1 MRRCLSFI
9 HYRCARPDSVPITLT
24 ALFAP
29 TPLAVKFAIKT
40 LLGGGLALWLAMRWG
55 LEQPSWALMTAFI
68 VAQPLS
74 GMVVQKGLA
83 RLAGTLVGT
92 FMSVVFMGLFAQAPW
107 LFLLTLALWLA
118 LCTAASTQ
126 LRSAWA
132 YAFVLA
138 GYTVA
143 IIALPAISHPLQ
155 VFDQA
160 VARCTEICLGIVC
173 ATATSALLWPLRVEQ
188 QLAGQARQA
197 WQNGLKAC
205 SAMLGGEDEARKGLL
220 EILGRIVAIDA
231 QREHAWFEGHRGRQR
246 ARAIRG
252 LSQKLM
258 MLLRLARSVRRQ
270 WRQLDEAEAGRLAPW
285 LQEVRVQ
292 LAAPELPNLLLLRQ
306 RLWDAAHDEQI
317 SSAEHYCLARLTLL
331 LDFAMAATQAL
342 QDVEQGRA
350 PKEVSQSLAAHR
362 DLPLAL
368 LFGSRSALAFLAM
381 SSFWLATAWPAAPGG
396 LVLTCVVCSLFAS
409 RENGAQIGLSFL
421 RGILLAIPVAFLVG
435 QILLPQ
441 WSSFAMLCLGMGVP
455 LFFGALGMAH
465 PRTGA
470 TATSYCLHF
479 IVLVAPLNIMH
490 FDVAAML
497 NSAQAMLLGV
507 GAAVLAFRL
516 LVLRHPAWLGRRLRK
531 ATQGDLVRLT
541 RRDLRGADSW
551 FGGRMADRL
560 MQLARHASELP
571 EAERKRWDDGL
582 HGLDIGDELVHL
594 RMCLAVA
601 QAPLGA
607 AERHYLQQLE
617 AVLASG
623 PAPGRGQRLDAASEQ
638 FIEALRRQPPSDPLR
653 LAIGAVLQLQRS
665 WGKWCRRQEE
675 IHGLA

>member
-1 MRRCLSFI
+1 M
-9 HYRCARPDSVPITLT
+9 PITFQ

-29 TPLAVKFAIKT
+29 SSLAIKFAIKT
-40 LLGGGLALWLAMRWG
+40 VLGGGLALWLAMRWG

-92 FMSVVFMGLFAQAPW
+92 IMSVVFMALFAQTPW
-107 LFLLTLALWLA
+107 LFLITLALWLA

-143 IIALPAISHPLQ
+143 IIALPAVNHPLQ

-160 VARCTEICLGIVC
+160 VARCTEICLGICC
-173 ATATSALLWPLRVEQ
+173 ATATSALLWPMRVEQ
-188 QLAGQARQA
+188 QLSGQARQA
-197 WQNGLKAC
+197 WQTGLQAAA
-205 SAMLGGEDEARKGLL
+205 AMLGGEDEARKGLL
-220 EILGRIVAIDA
+220 EILGRIVAIDS
-231 QREHAWFEGHRGRQR
+231 QREQAWFEGNRGRQR
-246 ARAIRG
+246 ASAIRG

-258 MLLRLARSVRRQ
+258 VLLRISRSVRRQ
-270 WRQLDEAEAGRLAPW
+270 WRQLDEQEAGHIAPW
-285 LQEVRVQ
+285 LEEVR
-292 LAAPELPNLLLLRQ
+292 ALLIQPDKPSLLVLRQ
-306 RLWDAAHDEQI
+306 RIWDAAHDEHI
-317 SSAEHYCLARLTLL
+317 SSAEHYCLARMTLL
-331 LDFAMAATQAL
+331 IDVAMAATQAVE
-342 QDVEQGRA
+342 DVEAGRA
-350 PKEVSQSLAAHR
+350 PKDAAPGLAVHR

-368 LFGSRSALAFLAM
+368 LFGARSALAFLVM
-381 SSFWLATAWPAAPGG
+381 SSFWLATAWPSAPGG

-421 RGILLAIPVAFLVG
+421 RGILLAFPVAFLVG
-435 QILLPQ
+435 EILLPQ

-455 LFFGALGMAH
+455 LFFGALCMAN
-465 PRTGA
+465 PRTAG

-479 IVLVAPLNIMH
+479 IVLVSPLNTMK
-490 FDVAAML
+490 FDVANML
-497 NSAQAMLLGV
+497 NSAQAMLIGV

-516 LVLRHPAWLGRRLRK
+516 VVLRHPAWLGRRLRA
-531 ATQGDLVRLT
+531 ATQSDLVRLT

-560 MQLARHASELP
+560 MKLAHHASELP

-601 QAPLGA
+601 NVPIGSF
-607 AERHYLQQLE
+607 EREYLQQVE
-617 AVLASG
+617 HVLANG
-623 PAPGRGQRLDAASEQ
+623 PAAGRGEQLDAASER
-638 FIEALRRQPPSDPLR
+638 FIEVLRRQPPSDPLR
-653 LAIGAVLQLQRS
+653 LAEGAVLQLQKS
-665 WGKWCRRQEE
+665 WRKWCRWQEE
-675 IHGLA
+675 AHGFA

>member
-1 MRRCLSFI
+1 M
-9 HYRCARPDSVPITLT
+9 PITFQ

-29 TPLAVKFAIKT
+29 SSLAIKFAIKT
-40 LLGGGLALWLAMRWG
+40 LLGAGLALWLAMRWG

-92 FMSVVFMGLFAQAPW
+92 LMSVVFIGLFAQAPW
-107 LFLLTLALWLA
+107 LFLITLALWLA

-132 YAFVLA
+132 YSFVLA
-138 GYTVA
+138 GYTAA

-160 VARCTEICLGIVC
+160 VTRCTEICLGIFC
-173 ATATSALLWPLRVEQ
+173 ATASSALIWPMRVEQ

-197 WQNGLKAC
+197 WQNGLQAA

-220 EILGRIVAIDA
+220 DSLGRIVAIDT
-231 QREHAWFEGHRGRQR
+231 QREHAWFEGPRGRLR
-246 ARAIRG
+246 AKAIRG

-258 MLLRLARSVRRQ
+258 VLLRISRSVRRQ
-270 WRQLDEAEAGRLAPW
+270 WRQLDERETAHLGPW
-285 LQEVRVQ
+285 LE
-292 LAAPELPNLLLLRQ
+292 ELRALLVKPDQPSLLVLRQ
-306 RLWDAAHDEQI
+306 RIWDAAHDEQI
-317 SSAEHYCLARLTLL
+317 SSAEHFCLARMALL

-342 QDVEQGRA
+342 DDVEAGRA
-350 PKEVSQSLAAHR
+350 PKDVAQGLAAHR
-362 DLPLAL
+362 DWSLAL
-368 LFGSRSALAFLAM
+368 LFGSRSALAFLVM
-381 SSFWLATAWPAAPGG
+381 SSFWLATAWPSAPGG

-421 RGILLAIPVAFLVG
+421 RGIFLAIPTAFLVG
-435 QILLPQ
+435 QIILPQ

-479 IVLVAPLNIMH
+479 IVLVSPLNAMT
-490 FDVAAML
+490 FGVATML
-497 NSAQAMLLGV
+497 NSALAMLVGV

-516 LVLRHPAWLGRRLRK
+516 LVFRHPAWLGRRLRA
-531 ATQGDLVRLT
+531 ATQNDLVRLT

-571 EAERKRWDDGL
+571 ATGRKRWDDGL

-601 QAPLGA
+601 QVPLGA
-607 AERHYLQQLE
+607 AEREYLQQVE
-617 AVLASG
+617 AALATG
-623 PAPGRGQRLDAASEQ
+623 PAVGRERRLDAASEQ
-638 FIEALRRQPPSDPLR
+638 FIAALQRAPASDPLR
-653 LAIGAVLQLQRS
+653 LAQGAVLQLQKS
-665 WGKWCRRQEE
+665 WGKWCRSQEDE
-675 IHGLA
+675 HGLA

>member
-1 MRRCLSFI
+1 M
-9 HYRCARPDSVPITLT
+9 PITLQ

-29 TPLAVKFAIKT
+29 SNLAIKFAIKT

-92 FMSVVFMGLFAQAPW
+92 FMSVVFIGLFAQTPW

-126 LRSAWA
+126 LRSAWS

-143 IIALPAISHPLQ
+143 IIALPAIDHPLQ

-173 ATATSALLWPLRVEQ
+173 ATATSALLWPMRVEQ
-188 QLAGQARQA
+188 QLGGQARQA
-197 WQNGLKAC
+197 WQNGMQA
-205 SAMLGGEDEARKGLL
+205 STAMLGGEEGARQGLL
-220 EILGRIVAIDA
+220 DILGRIVAIDS
-231 QREHAWFEGHRGRQR
+231 QREHAWFEGSSGRQR
-246 ARAIRG
+246 GRAIRG

-258 MLLRLARSVRRQ
+258 VLLRISRSVRRQ
-270 WRQLDEAEAGRLAPW
+270 WRQLDDQEAQRLSPW
-285 LQEVRVQ
+285 LDEVRAQ
-292 LAAPELPNLLLLRQ
+292 LAQPELPSLLLLRQ
-306 RLWDAAHDEQI
+306 RIWDAAHDEQI
-317 SSAEHYCLARLTLL
+317 SSAEHYCLARMALL
-331 LDFAMAATQAL
+331 LDYAMAATQAL
-342 QDVEQGRA
+342 QDVEEGRTPKDMSQG
-350 PKEVSQSLAAHR
+350 LAVHR

-368 LFGSRSALAFLAM
+368 LFGSRSALAFLVM
-381 SSFWLATAWPAAPGG
+381 SSFWLATAWPSAPGG

-421 RGILLAIPVAFLVG
+421 RGIFLAIPVAFVVG

-441 WSSFAMLCLGMGVP
+441 WSSFAMLCLAMGVP

-479 IVLVAPLNIMH
+479 IVLVSPLNAMH
-490 FDVAAML
+490 FDVASML
-497 NSAQAMLLGV
+497 NSAQAMLMGV

-516 LVLRHPAWLGRRLRK
+516 VVIRHPTWLGRRLRA
-531 ATQGDLVRLT
+531 ATQSDLVRLT

-571 EAERKRWDDGL
+571 EAQRKRWDDGL

-601 QAPLGA
+601 QAPLDA
-607 AERHYLQQLE
+607 AQRQYLQQVE
-617 AVLASG
+617 AVLSRG

-638 FIEALRRQPPSDPLR
+638 FIAALRRQPPSDPLR
-653 LAIGAVLQLQRS
+653 LAEGAVLQLQKS
-665 WGKWCRRQEE
+665 WGKWCRWQEE
-675 IHGLA
+675 MHGLA

>member
-1 MRRCLSFI
+1 M
-9 HYRCARPDSVPITLT
+9 PITLQ

-29 TPLAVKFAIKT
+29 SNLAIKFAIKT

-92 FMSVVFMGLFAQAPW
+92 FMSVVFIGLFAQTPW

-126 LRSAWA
+126 LRSAWS

-143 IIALPAISHPLQ
+143 IIALPAIDHPLQ

-173 ATATSALLWPLRVEQ
+173 ATATSALLWPMRVEQ
-188 QLAGQARQA
+188 QLGGQARQA
-197 WQNGLKAC
+197 WQNGMQAS
-205 SAMLGGEDEARKGLL
+205 SAMLGGEESARQGLL
-220 EILGRIVAIDA
+220 DILGRIVAIDS
-231 QREHAWFEGHRGRQR
+231 QREHAWFEGSSGRQR

-258 MLLRLARSVRRQ
+258 VLLRISRSVRRQ
-270 WRQLDEAEAGRLAPW
+270 WRQLDDQEAQRLSPW
-285 LQEVRVQ
+285 LDEVRDH
-292 LAAPELPNLLLLRQ
+292 LAQPELPSLLLLRQ
-306 RLWDAAHDEQI
+306 RIWDAAHDEQI
-317 SSAEHYCLARLTLL
+317 SSAEHYCLARMALL
-331 LDFAMAATQAL
+331 LDYAMAATQAL
-342 QDVEQGRA
+342 QDVEEGRTPKDMSQG
-350 PKEVSQSLAAHR
+350 LAVHR

-368 LFGSRSALAFLAM
+368 LFGSRSALAFLVM
-381 SSFWLATAWPAAPGG
+381 SSFWLATAWPSAPGG

-421 RGILLAIPVAFLVG
+421 RGIFLAIPVAFVVG

-441 WSSFAMLCLGMGVP
+441 WSSFAMLCLAMGVP

-479 IVLVAPLNIMH
+479 IVLVSPLNVMH
-490 FDVAAML
+490 FDVASML
-497 NSAQAMLLGV
+497 NSAQAMLMGV

-516 LVLRHPAWLGRRLRK
+516 VVIRHPTWLGRRLRA
-531 ATQGDLVRLT
+531 ATQSDLVRLT

-571 EAERKRWDDGL
+571 EAQRKRWDDGL

-601 QAPLGA
+601 QAPLEA
-607 AERHYLQQLE
+607 AQRQYLQQVE
-617 AVLASG
+617 AVLSKG

-638 FIEALRRQPPSDPLR
+638 FIAALRRQPPSDPLR
-653 LAIGAVLQLQRS
+653 LAEGAVLQLQKS
-665 WGKWCRRQEE
+665 WGKWCRWQEE
-675 IHGLA
+675 MHGLA

>member
-1 MRRCLSFI
+1 M
-9 HYRCARPDSVPITLT
+9 PITLQ

-29 TPLAVKFAIKT
+29 SNLAIKFAIKT

-92 FMSVVFMGLFAQAPW
+92 FMSVVFIGLFAQTPW

-126 LRSAWA
+126 LRSAWS

-143 IIALPAISHPLQ
+143 IIALPAIDHPLQ

-173 ATATSALLWPLRVEQ
+173 ATATSALLWPMRVEQ
-188 QLAGQARQA
+188 QLGGQARQA
-197 WQNGLKAC
+197 WQNGMQA
-205 SAMLGGEDEARKGLL
+205 STAMLGGEEGARQGLL
-220 EILGRIVAIDA
+220 DILGRIVAIDS
-231 QREHAWFEGHRGRQR
+231 QREHAWFEGSSGRQR

-258 MLLRLARSVRRQ
+258 VLLRISRSVRRQ
-270 WRQLDEAEAGRLAPW
+270 WRQLDDQEAQRLSPW
-285 LQEVRVQ
+285 LEEVRAH
-292 LAAPELPNLLLLRQ
+292 LAQPELPSLLLLRQ
-306 RLWDAAHDEQI
+306 RIWDAAHDEQI
-317 SSAEHYCLARLTLL
+317 SSAEHYCLARMALL
-331 LDFAMAATQAL
+331 LDYAMAATQAL
-342 QDVEQGRA
+342 QDVEEGRT
-350 PKEVSQSLAAHR
+350 PKDVSQGLAVHR

-368 LFGSRSALAFLAM
+368 LFGSRSALAFLVM
-381 SSFWLATAWPAAPGG
+381 SSFWLATAWPSAPGG

-421 RGILLAIPVAFLVG
+421 RGILLAIPVAFVVG

-441 WSSFAMLCLGMGVP
+441 WSSFAMLCLAMGVP

-479 IVLVAPLNIMH
+479 IVLVSPLNAMH
-490 FDVAAML
+490 FDVASML
-497 NSAQAMLLGV
+497 NSAQAMLMGV

-516 LVLRHPAWLGRRLRK
+516 VVIRHPTWLGRRLRA
-531 ATQGDLVRLT
+531 ATQSDLVRLT

-571 EAERKRWDDGL
+571 EAQRKRWDDGL

-601 QAPLGA
+601 QAPLDA
-607 AERHYLQQLE
+607 AQRQYLQQVE
-617 AVLASG
+617 AVLSRG

-638 FIEALRRQPPSDPLR
+638 FIAALRRQPPSDPLR
-653 LAIGAVLQLQRS
+653 LAEGAVLQLQKS
-665 WGKWCRRQEE
+665 WGQWCRWQEE
-675 IHGLA
+675 MHGLA

>member
-1 MRRCLSFI
+1 MSIVKLTIPRKVRF
-9 HYRCARPDSVPITLT
+9 VPITFQ

-29 TPLAVKFAIKT
+29 SSLAIKFAIKT
-40 LLGGGLALWLAMRWG
+40 LLGAGLALWLAMRWG

-92 FMSVVFMGLFAQAPW
+92 VMSVVFIGLFAQTPW
-107 LFLLTLALWLA
+107 LFLITLALWLA

-132 YAFVLA
+132 YSFVLA
-138 GYTVA
+138 GYTAA
-143 IIALPAISHPLQ
+143 IIALPAINHPLQ

-160 VARCTEICLGIVC
+160 VARCTEICLGIFC
-173 ATATSALLWPLRVEQ
+173 ATASSALIWPMRVEQ

-197 WQNGLKAC
+197 WQNGLQAA

-220 EILGRIVAIDA
+220 DSLGRIVAIDT
-231 QREHAWFEGHRGRQR
+231 QREHAWFEGPRGRQR
-246 ARAIRG
+246 AKAIRG

-258 MLLRLARSVRRQ
+258 VLLRISRSVRRQ
-270 WRQLDEAEAGRLAPW
+270 WRQLDEREAGRLAPW
-285 LQEVRVQ
+285 LEEVRAQ
-292 LAAPELPNLLLLRQ
+292 LVKPDQPSLLVLRQ
-306 RLWDAAHDEQI
+306 RIWDAAHDGQI
-317 SSAEHYCLARLTLL
+317 SSAEHFCLARMALL
-331 LDFAMAATQAL
+331 LDYAMAATQAL
-342 QDVEQGRA
+342 DDVEAGRA
-350 PKEVSQSLAAHR
+350 PKDVAQGLAAHR
-362 DLPLAL
+362 DWSLAL
-368 LFGSRSALAFLAM
+368 LFGSRSALAFLVM
-381 SSFWLATAWPAAPGG
+381 SSFWLATAWPSAPGG

-421 RGILLAIPVAFLVG
+421 RGIFLAIPAAFLVG
-435 QILLPQ
+435 QIILPQ
-441 WSSFAMLCLGMGVP
+441 WSSFAMLCLGMGGP

-479 IVLVAPLNIMH
+479 IVLVSPLNAMT
-490 FDVAAML
+490 FGVATML
-497 NSAQAMLLGV
+497 NSALSMLVGV

-516 LVLRHPAWLGRRLRK
+516 LVFRHPAWLGRRLRA
-531 ATQGDLVRLT
+531 ATQSDLVRLT
-541 RRDLRGADSW
+541 RRELRGADSW

-571 EAERKRWDDGL
+571 ATERKRWDDGL

-601 QAPLGA
+601 QVPLAG
-607 AERHYLQQLE
+607 AEREYLQHVE

-623 PAPGRGQRLDAASEQ
+623 PAVGREQRLDTASEQ
-638 FIEALRRQPPSDPLR
+638 FIAALQRAPASDPLR
-653 LAIGAVLQLQRS
+653 LAQGAVLQLQKS
-665 WGKWCRRQEE
+665 WGKWCRAQEDA
-675 IHGLA
+675 HGLA

>member
-1 MRRCLSFI
+1 M
-9 HYRCARPDSVPITLT
+9 PITLQ

-29 TPLAVKFAIKT
+29 TSPALKFAIKT
-40 LLGGGLALWLAMRWG
+40 LLGGGLALWLALRWG
-55 LEQPSWALMTAFI
+55 LEQPAWALMTAFI

-92 FMSVVFMGLFAQAPW
+92 FMSVVFIGLFAQTPW

-138 GYTVA
+138 GYTAA
-143 IIALPAISHPLQ
+143 IIALPAIDHPLQ

-173 ATATSALLWPLRVEQ
+173 ATATSALIWPMRVEQ
-188 QLAGQARQA
+188 QLGGQARQA
-197 WQNGLKAC
+197 WQNGMQTA
-205 SAMLGGEDEARKGLL
+205 SAMLGGEDEARQGLL
-220 EILGRIVAIDA
+220 DILGRIVAIDA
-231 QREHAWFEGHRGRQR
+231 QREHAWFEGSRGRQR

-258 MLLRLARSVRRQ
+258 VLLRISRSVRRQ
-270 WRQLDEAEAGRLAPW
+270 WRQLDEHQAAHLAPW
-285 LQEVRVQ
+285 LEEVRTQ
-292 LAAPELPNLLLLRQ
+292 LASPDQPSLLLLRQ
-306 RLWDAAHDEQI
+306 RVWDAAHDEQI
-317 SSAEHYCLARLTLL
+317 SPAEHFCLARLALL

-342 QDVEQGRA
+342 LDVEQGRT
-350 PKEVSQSLAAHR
+350 PKDVSLGLAAHR

-368 LFGSRSALAFLAM
+368 LFGSRSALAFLVM
-381 SSFWLATAWPAAPGG
+381 SSFWLATAWPSAPGG

-421 RGILLAIPVAFLVG
+421 RGILLAIPAAFFVG

-441 WSSFAMLCLGMGVP
+441 WSSFALLCLGMGVP

-465 PRTGA
+465 PRTGP

-479 IVLVAPLNIMH
+479 IVLVAPLNAMH
-490 FDVAAML
+490 FDVASML
-497 NSAQAMLLGV
+497 NSAQAMLIGV

-516 LVLRHPAWLGRRLRK
+516 VVLRNPKWLGRRLRA
-531 ATQGDLVRLT
+531 ATQSDLVRLT
-541 RRDLRGADSW
+541 HRDLRGADSW

-601 QAPLGA
+601 QVPLAG
-607 AERHYLQQLE
+607 AERQYLQQLE

-638 FIEALRRQPPSDPLR
+638 FIEALRRQPSSDPLR
-653 LAIGAVLQLQRS
+653 LAIGAVLQLQKS
-665 WGKWCRRQEE
+665 WGKWCRWQEE
-675 IHGLA
+675 VHGVA